1 MRVLR
6 GGGGGGGGERK
17 KWGKN
22 NFLESPPNPS
32 PKISDIPSANVLIR
46 GETSLFHGAIF
57 HALTNQPVREPGVV
71 RRGLWRG
78 GWGLLGRGPGQG
90 AGGWCSGRR
99 AQGESRKVED
109 RICPGP
115 TQVQNILPAILGPA
129 RWMVGL
135 RGRTQAG
142 ISYVC
147 HFRAWCVEGYAAK
160 FFV

>member
-1 MRVLR
+1 MEGRLGSAGKGAWA
-6 GGGGGGGGERK
+6 GGGGGG
-17 KWGKN
+17 
-22 NFLESPPNPS
+22 
-32 PKISDIPSANVLIR
+32 
-46 GETSLFHGAIF
+46 
-57 HALTNQPVREPGVV
+57 
-71 RRGLWRG
+71 
-78 GWGLLGRGPGQG
+78 
-90 AGGWCSGRR
+90 SGRR